1 MPAQRPM
8 RILLLCTGLK
18 MGGAEQ
24 QIAALARQ
32 FLRDGHAVA
41 VVSLTAEQEVSL
53 PEGATVLHLGMRK
66 TLPSFAMAL
75 WRLNRFVRQ
84 WRPDVIHAHMVHAN
98 LAARVLAALTDGP
111 PVLCS
116 AHSAREGGQARML
129 AYRLTDRWASL
140 TTHVSE
146 AGRLAMI
153 AAGAVAPE
161 RIRVVP
167 NGIDTA
173 LFRPDPARRQSTRAA
188 LGVDA
193 DTRVIINVGR
203 LVPEKAQHV
212 LIEAFA
218 RLVRQADSA
227 TPSGAM
233 RLFIVGAGQV
243 RSTLEAT
250 IDRLGV
256 QSVVTLLGM
265 RNDVPALL
273 NAADVFALSS
283 DIEGMPLVIGEALA
297 SGCAV
302 VATDAAGVAE
312 LLGDAGKIVP
322 CGSVEALA
330 DALDRAM
337 ACGVG
342 MSGEQ
347 MARRQRIV
355 DKFSLEAVARQWIG
369 CYAALT
375 GVAGNGIPEPA
386 R

>member
-1 MPAQRPM
+1 M

-66 TLPSFAMAL
+66 TLPSFARSL

-98 LAARVLAALTDGP
+98 LAARVLAAVTDAP
-111 PVLCS
+111 QVLCS
-116 AHSAREGGQARML
+116 AHSAREGGRVRML
-129 AYRLTDRWASL
+129 AYRLTDRWAAL

-146 AGRLAMI
+146 AGRQAMI

-233 RLFIVGAGQV
+233 RLFIVGAGPV

>member
-1 MPAQRPM
+1 M

-24 QIAALARQ
+24 QSAALARQ
-32 FLRDGHAVA
+32 FLHDGHTVA
-41 VVSLTAEQEVSL
+41 VVSLTADQEVSL

-66 TLPSFAMAL
+66 TVPSFAMAL
-75 WRLNRFVRQ
+75 WQLNRFVRQ
-84 WRPDVIHAHMVHAN
+84 WRPDIIHAHMVHAN
-98 LAARVLAALTDGP
+98 LAARTLAALTDAP

-129 AYRLTDRWASL
+129 TYRLTDRWAAL

-146 AGRLAMI
+146 AGRQAMI

-161 RIRVVP
+161 RIRVMP

-173 LFRPDPARRQSTRAA
+173 LFRPDPERRQATRAA

-193 DTRVIINVGR
+193 DTRVVINVGR

-218 RLVRQADSA
+218 RLVRKADSPV
-227 TPSGAM
+227 PSADL
-233 RLFIVGAGQV
+233 RLLVVGEGPV
-243 RSTLEAT
+243 RSKLEAT
-250 IDRLGV
+250 IDRLGL
-256 QSVVTLLGM
+256 QGVVTLLGM
-265 RNDVPALL
+265 RHDVPALL
-273 NAADVFALSS
+273 NSADVFALSS

-312 LLGDAGKIVP
+312 LLGDAGEIVP
-322 CGSVEALA
+322 RGNAEALA

-337 ACGVG
+337 TSGVG
-342 MSGEQ
+342 TSEEQ
-347 MARRQRIV
+347 TARRQRIV
-355 DKFSLEAVARQWIG
+355 DKFSLEAVARQWVD
-369 CYAALT
+369 CYAGLA